1 MLSFQTFRL
10 ITFLIISYTQ
20 EIASLW
26 ANNIIQEVLLVPE
39 ERLAVD
45 SVFGFRGMILY
56 LWKSGLSDTSSSNLF
71 VLFMAQRKLIFH
83 LLGAD
88 LSSLYFLLYT
98 AHAFPHENRQKIERW
113 KQTFNEKS
121 GPTLSN
127 SWSS

>member
-56 LWKSGLSDTSSSNLF
+56 L
-71 VLFMAQRKLIFH
+71 
-83 LLGAD
+83 
-88 LSSLYFLLYT
+88 
-98 AHAFPHENRQKIERW
+98 
-113 KQTFNEKS
+113 
-121 GPTLSN
+121 
-127 SWSS
+127 